1 MPYAA
6 LEEPTRLFVLRHG
19 QTAWNAQAR
28 IQGHLDMPLN
38 AVGRWQAERLAKALQ
53 GEELAAVYAS
63 DLARARETAEPLARC
78 LQLPVVMDLRL
89 RERHFGRFE
98 GQTYEDIEATWPEEA
113 ARWRQR
119 DPDFGPGGGERLID
133 FYERSVQAAT
143 LLARRHPGRTI
154 ALVAHGGVLDCLYR
168 AALGIDLQ
176 VPRSW
181 PVANAVINRLL
192 WTPQGLSM
200 LSWHDAAHLEGVA
213 GDEPPPA
220 DTP

>member
-1 MPYAA
+1 M
-6 LEEPTRLFVLRHG
+6 EEPTRLFVLRHG
-19 QTAWNAQAR
+19 QTAWNAQMR

-38 AVGRWQAERLAKALQ
+38 AVGRWQATRLAQALQ
-53 GEELAAVYAS
+53 GEDLAAVYSS
-63 DLARARETAEPLARC
+63 DLLRARETAAPLAQALR
-78 LQLPVVMDLRL
+78 LPVVTQVEL
-89 RERHFGRFE
+89 RERAFGHFE
-98 GQTYEDIEATWPEEA
+98 GQTFQHIEATWPEDA

-119 DPDFGPGGGERLID
+119 DPDFGPGGGERLQA
-133 FYERSVQAAT
+133 FYERCVRTASH
-143 LLARRHPGRTI
+143 LAQQHPGQAI

-168 AALGIDLQ
+168 AALGLALQ

-181 PVANAVINRLL
+181 PVANAAINRLL

-200 LSWHDAAHLEGVA
+200 VSWHDAAHLEGVA

>member
-1 MPYAA
+1 M
-6 LEEPTRLFVLRHG
+6 EEPTRLFVLRHG
-19 QTAWNAQAR
+19 QTAWNAETR

-53 GEELAAVYAS
+53 GEELVAIYSS
-63 DLARARETAEPLARC
+63 DLSRALETAEPLARTMK
-78 LQLPVVMDLRL
+78 LQVQIDASL
-89 RERHFGRFE
+89 RERAFGHFE
-98 GQTYEDIEATWPEEA
+98 GQTFLDIEATWPEDA

-119 DPDFGPGGGERLID
+119 DPDFGPGGGERLRD
-133 FYERSVQAAT
+133 FYERSVRAAW
-143 LLARRHPGRTI
+143 LLAQRHPGQAI

-168 AALGIDLQ
+168 AALGIELQ
-176 VPRSW
+176 APRSW

-200 LSWHDAAHLEGVA
+200 VGWHDAAHLDGVP

-220 DTP
+220 DLP